1 MNTYYEPSISAYKLL
16 EEVTRTLNISET
28 PEVSLVNGNVTKII
42 QSCNAII
49 DANETE
55 KNIKELLKYYIARSF
70 FDDYNLGVED
80 DYPKTAIC

>member
-16 EEVTRTLNISET
+16 QEVTKSLEIFET

-55 KNIKELLKYYIARSF
+55 KNTKELLKYYIARSF
-70 FDDYNLGVED
+70 FNDYDLEVED
-80 DYPKTAIC
+80 DYTNIAVC